1 MSGLGLDQGQSRA
14 SKHSN
19 MRRTGQFT
27 SSWTRVNGAERGNA
41 VVTKHRHDGALGTGK
56 SGEGEHG
63 SADGGDLHGCGWCG
77 GGGLK
82 CYVLQATKCSND
94 TTLAQFEEGCSF
106 DIHCGLPGGKVHG
119 SLSRAGKVKGQTPK
133 VDKQDKKK
141 SKTGRAKRRFQYNRR
156 FVNVVQGFGK
166 KRGPNSNQS

>member
-63 SADGGDLHGCGWCG
+63 SADGGYLHGCGWCRG
-77 GGGLK
+77 GQQPVCGRRAAEQEITSVVTSFFPAGTWP
-82 CYVLQATKCSND
+82 VSVTFI
-94 TTLAQFEEGCSF
+94 QF
-106 DIHCGLPGGKVHG
+106 V
-119 SLSRAGKVKGQTPK
+119 SLISGQFPH
-133 VDKQDKKK
+133 VIF
-141 SKTGRAKRRFQYNRR
+141 RRQ
-156 FVNVVQGFGK
+156 
-166 KRGPNSNQS
+166 